1 MRESSQRVTL
11 PDLGWMGTPS
21 AIYGHGPLSGY
32 LQSTRLACLGSEGKS
47 ILFVIKLIIIDK
59 CI

>member
-1 MRESSQRVTL
+1 MNYRAPL
-11 PDLGWMGTPS
+11 PGRMPMETPS
-21 AIYGHGPLSGY
+21 AAEDQGPLTSY
-32 LQSTRLACLGSEGKS
+32 RQSTRLTCLGSEGKS